1 MFQLRCL
8 VLKEL
13 VFTFA
18 RQQLGPIPP
27 GIASVASSGWPG
39 LPDWQLY
46 TGSPGHWGHCQD
58 RPDKS
63 ISKQSPVSS
72 SSSEQPSVWGD
83 NHPSFPQTHSC
94 SVLLTGI
101 MLLAAIS
108 GVVTRLSHS
117 VEASGCRGWTEPDQG
132 PRTAW
137 HWLEPDQRVRPEA
150 ATGDQ
155 GEEWLHTRH
164 HLTLMDITPCTLAMT
179 IHRVSVETW
188 LVIRY
193 QELSMKDN

>member
-18 RQQLGPIPP
+18 RQRLGPIPP

-101 MLLAAIS
+101 MLRKLS
-108 GVVTRLSHS
+108 PVLSQDSVTQPRLPGP
-117 VEASGCRGWTEPDQG
+117 EAGLTLTRRDPGLPGTDWSQIRGWGLRP
-132 PRTAW
+132 P
-137 HWLEPDQRVRPEA
+137 LE
-150 ATGDQ
+150 
-155 GEEWLHTRH
+155 TRGRNDF
-164 HLTLMDITPCTLAMT
+164 TQDT
-179 IHRVSVETW
+179 ISH
-188 LVIRY
+188 
-193 QELSMKDN
+193 

>member
-72 SSSEQPSVWGD
+72 SSSEQPSLRRQPSLIPPDSLLLCFADWD
-83 NHPSFPQTHSC
+83 NVTK
-94 SVLLTGI
+94 
-101 MLLAAIS
+101 AIS

-117 VEASGCRGWTEPDQG
+117 VEASGSRGWTHPDQAG

-137 HWLEPDQRVRPEA
+137 H
-150 ATGDQ
+150 
-155 GEEWLHTRH
+155 
-164 HLTLMDITPCTLAMT
+164 
-179 IHRVSVETW
+179 
-188 LVIRY
+188 
-193 QELSMKDN
+193 